1 MQKGK
6 LSCAG
11 PARTV
16 WHGLA
21 FIVPVCYNEAY
32 SLNER
37 VNEPMKIYEKAP
49 AKINLLLDVLRKR
62 GDGYHEVEMIMTM
75 VDLADRLE
83 MEELPRDAIIISSQV
98 GYIPLDEKNLAFQ
111 AARLIKERYD
121 VRKGVYIHLD
131 KKIPVAAGLAGGSS
145 DAAAALRGLNRLW
158 GLGISEDELC
168 DLGAELGSDVPFCV
182 TGGTAIARGRGEKLE
197 HISPPPQCWVVLAK
211 PPINVST
218 ADVYGRLR
226 ANELKDHPSIEF
238 MRGALARGSFHDM
251 CEGLGN
257 VLENVTLE
265 LYPEVRQLKESMLR
279 LGADGV
285 LMSGSGPTVFGLVSK
300 QAKLPRIY
308 NGLRGYCKE
317 VYVVRML
324 T

>member
-1 MQKGK
+1 MG
-6 LSCAG
+6 
-11 PARTV
+11 
-16 WHGLA
+16 
-21 FIVPVCYNEAY
+21 
-32 SLNER
+32 
-37 VNEPMKIYEKAP
+37 KIYEKAP

-62 GDGYHEVEMIMTM
+62 EDGFHEVEMIMTM

-83 MEELPRDAIIISSQV
+83 MAELPRDTIIISSQV

-121 VRKGVYIHLD
+121 VSKGVYIHLD

-145 DAAAALRGLNRLW
+145 DAAATLRGLNRLW
-158 GLGISEDELC
+158 GLGISEAELC
-168 DLGAELGSDVPFCV
+168 KLGAELGSDVPFCV
-182 TGGTAIARGRGEKLE
+182 TGGTAMATGRGEILE
-197 HISPPPQCWVVLAK
+197 RIDSPPQCWVVLAK

-226 ANELKDHPSIEF
+226 VNELKQHPSAAD
-238 MRGALARGSFHDM
+238 MRDALARGSFHDI
-251 CEGLGN
+251 CKGLGN
-257 VLENVTLE
+257 VLESVTLK
-265 LYPEVRQLKESMLR
+265 LHPEVLQLKESMLR

-300 QAKLPRIY
+300 EAKLPRIY
-308 NGLRGYCKE
+308 NGLRGFCKE

>member
-1 MQKGK
+1 
-6 LSCAG
+6 
-11 PARTV
+11 
-16 WHGLA
+16 
-21 FIVPVCYNEAY
+21 
-32 SLNER
+32 
-37 VNEPMKIYEKAP
+37 MKIYEKAP

-62 GDGYHEVEMIMTM
+62 EDGFHEVEMIMTM

-83 MEELPRDAIIISSQV
+83 MEELPRDTIIISSQA

-158 GLGISEDELC
+158 GLGISEEELC
-168 DLGAELGSDVPFCV
+168 KLGAELGSDVPFCI
-182 TGGTAIARGRGEKLE
+182 TGRTALATGRGEKLQR
-197 HISPPPQCWVVLAK
+197 ISNPPQCWVVLAK

-226 ANELKDHPSIEF
+226 AAQLDKHPSTADMLAAIE
-238 MRGALARGSFHDM
+238 RGSFNEV
-251 CEGLGN
+251 CAALGN
-257 VLENVTLE
+257 VLETVTLP
-265 LYPEVRQLKESMLR
+265 LYPEVEQLKESMQR
-279 LGADGV
+279 LGAEGV

-300 QAKLPRIY
+300 EAKVARIY
-308 NGLRGYCKE
+308 NGLRGFCKE